1 MEKDAAGLNL
11 ASEKKKDAN
20 SSKDSNRPALRVVR
34 PVTLPMPFTS
44 LHGHFFPLMLVYSAR
59 SCCSLLTD
67 CALCSLCRCRPET
80 DREPNL
86 QGAPTELIHLMK
98 RCWALG
104 PLDRPRTFQEIASA
118 LDSIEKRAGASS
130 ADQGG
135 YCAAGLDNSTEA
147 NFNVANP
154 IFSSHEQAQLGNEL
168 QL

>member
-1 MEKDAAGLNL
+1 MATIYAFIWAASGAPYN
-11 ASEKKKDAN
+11 AAN
-20 SSKDSNRPALRVVR
+20 AAA
-34 PVTLPMPFTS
+34 FTS
-44 LHGHFFPLMLVYSAR
+44 LHARRFPLLLACLAR
-59 SCCSLLTD
+59 SCCSLLTC

-98 RCWALG
+98 RCWALD
-104 PLDRPRTFQEIASA
+104 PLGRPRTFQEIASA
-118 LDSIEKRAGASS
+118 LDSIEKHTSANS

-135 YCAAGLDNSTEA
+135 YIAAGLDKSTVA